1 MGTLRDDLLDTTM
14 VRMPDGSYLPQS
26 QIRDMSASQI
36 ADLYKSMGGFGSTL
50 DSGTGIQSAQEMFNQ
65 TYAEAMANEY
75 LANILEGQGVPDV
88 VPFSTQD
95 ALRSVQVADGI
106 SQNEVDYVVGLLD
119 QNLVTIDD
127 VAAQTGIPAAEIQA
141 VYNQVKGVQPEIA
154 DLTTSTV
161 DNELTNGV
169 DMLDPEVTG
178 LGGDESI
185 VTDDEK
191 WDKVDKTEDIGSLLQ
206 DALDIFGLGNLN
218 KGIVNVADVIND
230 RNISV
235 QDVSTASGNTVE
247 YVNDAFE
254 KAGVKINNQG
264 ETPVTN
270 GDDST
275 TTTTTTGGGTWE
287 NTGGG
292 TTETVG
298 DRQVVDGLEVPKRD
312 VVVDDRPKTI
322 LPALPIPEPQQ
333 AINFTLMQSIVNA
346 TPVTESILFPTKF
359 TQLENV
365 EQGMFEQFL
374 RAAGG
379 RR

>member
-1 MGTLRDDLLDTTM
+1 MGTTVGLRPDSM
-14 VRMPDGSYLPQS
+14 VYDRETGEYY
-26 QIRDMSASQI
+26 RV
-36 ADLYKSMGGFGSTL
+36 GT
-50 DSGTGIQSAQEMFNQ
+50 SGTGRDYITDYPDQLIGAVTAAQAADA
-65 TYAEAMANEY
+65 YASMMEE
-75 LANILEGQGVPDV
+75 LGVPDV
-88 VPFSTQD
+88 VPFSTED

-185 VTDDEK
+185 VTDDEL
-191 WDKVDKTEDIGSLLQ
+191 WDKVDKTEDIGTLLQ

-218 KGIVNVADVIND
+218 KGIVNVGKVIND

-235 QDVSTASGNTVE
+235 QDVATASGNTVE

-270 GDDST
+270 GDDLTPTT
-275 TTTTTTGGGTWE
+275 TTTTTTGGGAWK

-292 TTETVG
+292 VTETVSE
-298 DRQVVDGLEVPKRD
+298 RQVVDGLKVPKRD
-312 VVVDDRPKTI
+312 VVVDDKPKTI
-322 LPALPIPEPQQ
+322 LPVLPKPEPKQTM
-333 AINFTLMQSIVNA
+333 NLTLMQSIVND

-359 TQLENV
+359 TKLENV
-365 EQGMFEQFL
+365 QQGMFGEFL

>member
-1 MGTLRDDLLDTTM
+1 MGARRDDLLDTTM

>member
-26 QIRDMSASQI
+26 QVRGMSASQI
-36 ADLYKSMGGFGSTL
+36 ADLYKSIGGFGSTF
-50 DSGTGIQSAQEMFNQ
+50 DSGTGIQSAQEMFDQ

-75 LANILEGQGVPDV
+75 LANILETQGVPD
-88 VPFSTQD
+88 
-95 ALRSVQVADGI
+95 QVSNEEYFAKMTETLKSLGI
-106 SQNEVDYVVGLLD
+106 D
-119 QNLVTIDD
+119 
-127 VAAQTGIPAAEIQA
+127 
-141 VYNQVKGVQPEIA
+141 PEQYTKLGQIE
-154 DLTTSTV
+154 DLTTDTTA
-161 DNELTNGV
+161 NELLGGV
-169 DMLDPEVTG
+169 DMLDPEATG

-185 VTDDEK
+185 VTDDEL
-191 WDKVDKTEDIGSLLQ
+191 WDKVDKTEDIGTLLQ

-235 QDVSTASGNTVE
+235 QDVAAASGNTVE

-292 TTETVG
+292 ATETVG

-312 VVVDDRPKTI
+312 VVVDDKPKTI
-322 LPALPIPEPQQ
+322 LPALPIPEPKQTM
-333 AINFTLMQSIVNA
+333 NLTLMQSIVND

-359 TQLENV
+359 TKLENV
-365 EQGMFEQFL
+365 QQGMFEQFL

>member
-1 MGTLRDDLLDTTM
+1 MGDNVFRQDFGDL
-14 VRMPDGSYLPQS
+14 
-26 QIRDMSASQI
+26 
-36 ADLYKSMGGFGSTL
+36 GGFLGGLAQKGASPELAMIENEQYT
-50 DSGTGIQSAQEMFNQ
+50 DRVISAIEDGFLSLNK
-65 TYAEAMANEY
+65 
-75 LANILEGQGVPDV
+75 VPDV
-88 VPFSTQD
+88 VSNEEYFAKMTETLKS
-95 ALRSVQVADGI
+95 LGI
-106 SQNEVDYVVGLLD
+106 D
-119 QNLVTIDD
+119 
-127 VAAQTGIPAAEIQA
+127 
-141 VYNQVKGVQPEIA
+141 PEQYTKLGQIE
-154 DLTTSTV
+154 DLTTNTTANDLV
-161 DNELTNGV
+161 GGV

-178 LGGDESI
+178 LGGNENI
-185 VTDDEK
+185 VTDDERYAQ
-191 WDKVDKTEDIGSLLQ
+191 WEDVDKEKDIKSLLQ

-235 QDVSTASGNTVE
+235 QDVAAASGNTVE

-264 ETPVTN
+264 ETPTEQPPESPNNN
-270 GDDST
+270 G
-275 TTTTTTGGGTWE
+275 GALE

-298 DRQVVDGLEVPKRD
+298 DRQVGDGLIVPKRD

-322 LPALPIPEPQQ
+322 LPTLPIPEPKQTM
-333 AINFTLMQSIVNA
+333 NLTLMQSIVND

-359 TQLENV
+359 TKLENV
-365 EQGMFEQFL
+365 QQGMFGEFL

>member
-1 MGTLRDDLLDTTM
+1 MGTLRDDLLDITM

>member
-1 MGTLRDDLLDTTM
+1 MGARRDDLLDTTM
-14 VRMPDGSYLPQS
+14 VRMPNGSYLPQS
-26 QIRDMSASQI
+26 QVRGMSASQI

-50 DSGTGIQSAQEMFNQ
+50 DSGTGIQSAQEMFDQ

-75 LANILEGQGVPDV
+75 LANILETQGVPDV
-88 VPFSTQD
+88 VSNEEYFAKMTETLKS
-95 ALRSVQVADGI
+95 LGI
-106 SQNEVDYVVGLLD
+106 D
-119 QNLVTIDD
+119 
-127 VAAQTGIPAAEIQA
+127 
-141 VYNQVKGVQPEIA
+141 PEQYTKLGQIE
-154 DLTTSTV
+154 DLTTNTTAN
-161 DNELTNGV
+161 DLLGGV
-169 DMLDPEVTG
+169 DMLDPEATG

-185 VTDDEK
+185 VTDDER
-191 WDKVDKTEDIGSLLQ
+191 WDKVDKTEDIGTLLQ

-235 QDVSTASGNTVE
+235 QDVAAASGNTVE

-264 ETPVTN
+264 ETPTEQPPESPNNN
-270 GDDST
+270 G
-275 TTTTTTGGGTWE
+275 GALE

-298 DRQVVDGLEVPKRD
+298 DRQVGDGLIVPKRD

-322 LPALPIPEPQQ
+322 LPTLPIPEPKQTM
-333 AINFTLMQSIVNA
+333 NLTLMQSIVND

-359 TQLENV
+359 TKLENV
-365 EQGMFEQFL
+365 QQGMFGEFL